1 MRIPSPMVE
10 LNESPPPLGQSP
22 RHHTIVGKTGLAR
35 LRSVFREDARGLL
48 AGGRGGPFLPLHA
61 ERHFILGDARDGLR
75 ISERGISLPIDLVNR
90 VQHSAAQGTA
100 YSRRI
105 VQIQH
110 RFSMGAA
117 LDALVNTRKEAGTP
131 QLFAAVRRFT
141 SRQQHD
147 KSRQI
152 LILRA
157 QSVDY
162 PGTE

>member
-10 LNESPPPLGQSP
+10 LNESHTPLGQSP
-22 RHHTIVGKTGLAR
+22 RHHTIVRKTGLAR

-48 AGGRGGPFLPLHA
+48 ADVHGVRSIHLHA
-61 ERHFILGDARDGLR
+61 ERHLILGDARDGLR
-75 ISERGISLPIDLVNR
+75 ISERGISLLIDLIHR

-110 RFSMGAA
+110 RFSVGAA

-147 KSRQI
+147 KSWQI

-157 QSVDY
+157 QSVEY